1 MLSWIYKVRRTG
13 HLAFKPR
20 QEPSGLVLWGHVTP
34 PASVVTARASG
45 QDLCG
50 SHTS

>member
-1 MLSWIYKVRRTG
+1 MGLSWIYKVRRTG
-13 HLAFKPR
+13 HLTFKPQ
-20 QEPSGLVLWGHVTP
+20 QEPSGLVLQGHVTP
-34 PASVVTARASG
+34 PSVVTARASG